1 MDRLAIIELRTAV
14 DDIPEGKLLEAC
26 AKCLRIR
33 TITKGE
39 SIGPGEACAAE
50 SGSSDDER
58 VACSRA
64 LERVVRGEEVA

>member
-1 MDRLAIIELRTAV
+1 MDRLAMLELRTTV
-14 DDIPEGKLLEAC
+14 DDIPDGRLLEAC

-33 TITKGE
+33 TITHGE
-39 SIGPGEACAAE
+39 SSMPREACAAE
-50 SGSSDDER
+50 SNGSAEER